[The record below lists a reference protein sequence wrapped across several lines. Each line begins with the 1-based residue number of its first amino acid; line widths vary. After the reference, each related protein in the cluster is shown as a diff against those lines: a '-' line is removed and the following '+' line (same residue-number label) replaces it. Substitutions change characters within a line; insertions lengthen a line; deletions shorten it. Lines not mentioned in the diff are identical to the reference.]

1 MAPRKNTKLDAI
13 YDVFEKHG
21 VDVGRDDIWE
31 VQGTPVVK
39 HKLCEVLGAKIGVE
53 WDVPTIIRAERD
65 EAVIMVSGSV
75 GDRTEWSIGEALVN
89 GNYRVSAKQPA
100 YVYAM
105 AEKRAKDRVILKLAN
120 LHGQVYSEEE
130 ADDFKDK
137 RSTTG
142 RSVEKRPANDNPNAM
157 SDDEI
162 DSFFDLLSNKLS
174 DCKQIKEVTAV
185 MDDEKIKSVMSK
197 LSNDDYRDARKL
209 GADRLKALGWGKRQ
223 QQEAA

>member
-174 DCKQIKEVTAV
+174 DCKQIKDVTAV